1 MVFENNYFRY
11 SDDEFPKIYIE
22 LTGELPTDKE
32 FDEFVQYHDKYM
44 SFNKPIV
51 ITYKADRL
59 RFMKAEHRIKIGKWT
74 KNNIPKITENV
85 LGVGYVMNSFGAKLI
100 LNGIFIIQKPIWPY
114 FISSKS
120 EEVENWISEKL
131 KLNEIVRT

>member
-1 MVFENNYFRY
+1 MVFKNNYFTY
-11 SDDEFPKIYIE
+11 SDDEFPKVYIE
-22 LTGELPTDKE
+22 LSGEMPSDKE
-32 FDEFVQYHDKYM
+32 FDEFVQYHDQYM

-59 RFMKAEHRIKIGKWT
+59 RFMKGEHRIKIGVWT
-74 KNNIPKITENV
+74 KNNIAKINENV

-114 FISSKS
+114 LISSKS
-120 EEVENWISEKL
+120 EEIENWISEKL
-131 KLNEIVRT
+131 KENEVTH